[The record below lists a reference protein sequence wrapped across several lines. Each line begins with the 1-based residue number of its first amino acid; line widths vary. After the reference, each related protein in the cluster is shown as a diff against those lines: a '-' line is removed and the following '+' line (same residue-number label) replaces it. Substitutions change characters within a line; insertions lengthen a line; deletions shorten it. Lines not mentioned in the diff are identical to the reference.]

1 MLDKDTLARILYVDL
16 SKRRVWVEERPELF
30 DNHIG
35 GAGVGIRLL
44 HEECPQGADPLGP
57 ENPIIL
63 AVGPLTGLFP
73 MASKTTA
80 FFKSPH
86 TGNLGETHS
95 GGRSAAS
102 IRLSGYGAV
111 VIKGA
116 SETPVYI
123 SVHDNKALIRDA
135 SALWGMHS
143 SMTVGRI
150 IREYEPGA
158 GTRTIM
164 RIGIAGEKMVSYAC
178 VGMESYR
185 HFGRLGL
192 GAVFGSK
199 KLKAVIFSGKHSLPV
214 SDKKEYMK
222 LYDSI
227 FQAAMDTPTKKYRE
241 LGTSENILPLNE
253 LGALPTRNLKQ
264 ARFEGAHRISGE
276 KFAED
281 YLGRRVACTHCPV
294 GCIHLAALRQPYKDE
309 PYFFKTSMIS
319 YDYEPIFA
327 IGSML
332 GISEIPDMLK
342 LMEFVEAYAMDV
354 MSTGV
359 VLAWSTEAM
368 EKGLIDDNDTYGV
381 KFSWGD
387 HSSYIQALKYIIEQ
401 PTDFYKAIARG
412 VEYASGIYGGEDF
425 ALAFGGNEMS
435 GYHTGP
441 AAHIG
446 FLTGARHSHLDNA
459 GYSVD
464 QKVLSSKNLTP
475 KELSDL
481 LLKEEQWRQI
491 LSCLVVCFFARG
503 IYTPNVVSDALRTAG
518 FEFSPG
524 ELDQT
529 GIRILAEK
537 NKFKI
542 REGFNPDKIRIP
554 RRILETAT
562 PLGMINEDFIKE
574 TVKCYM
580 ESVMLEPVS
589 AIPEIV

>member
-1 MLDKDTLARILYVDL
+1 MLENDTLSRVLYIDL
-16 SKRRVWVEERPELF
+16 SKRRIWVEERPELF
-30 DNHIG
+30 DEQIG

-44 HEECPQGADPLGP
+44 NEECPEGADPLGP

-63 AVGPLTGLFP
+63 TVGPLTGLFP

-102 IRLSGYGAV
+102 IRLSGYGAI
-111 VIKGA
+111 VIRGA

-123 SVHDNKALIRDA
+123 AVHDNKAYLRDA

-143 SMTVGRI
+143 SFTVGRI

-178 VGMESYR
+178 VVMESYR

-199 KLKAVIFSGKHSLPV
+199 KLKAILFSGKHSVPV

-222 LYDSI
+222 LYDKI
-227 FQAAMDTPTKKYRE
+227 FQATREKPTKKYRE

-264 ARFEGAHRISGE
+264 PRFENAHRISGE
-276 KFAED
+276 KLAED

-309 PYFFKTSMIS
+309 PYFYKTSLIS
-319 YDYEPIFA
+319 YDYEPIFSL
-327 IGSML
+327 GSML
-332 GISEIPDMLK
+332 GIGDVPDMLK
-342 LMEFVEAYAMDV
+342 LMEFVEAYAMDS

-359 VLAWSTEAM
+359 ILAWATEAM
-368 EKGLIDDNDTYGV
+368 EKGLINDKDTNGV

-387 HSSYIQALKYIIEQ
+387 YSSYIQAVKYIVEQ
-401 PTDFYKAIARG
+401 PTDFYKAIAKG
-412 VEYASGIYGGEDF
+412 VEYASKIYGGEDF
-425 ALAFGGNEMS
+425 ALAFGGNEMP

-446 FLTGARHSHLDNA
+446 FMTGARHSHLDNA
-459 GYSVD
+459 GYSID
-464 QKVLSSKNLTP
+464 QKVLSEKTLTP
-475 KELSDL
+475 KQLSDM

-491 LSCLVVCFFARG
+491 LSSLVVCFFARG
-503 IYTPNVVSDALRTAG
+503 IYTPEIVQNALKVTG
-518 FEFSPG
+518 FELSCD
-524 ELDQT
+524 EIERI

-537 NKFKI
+537 NRFKI
-542 REGFNPDKIRIP
+542 REGFKPEELRIP
-554 RRILETAT
+554 KRIFETST
-562 PLGMINEDFIKE
+562 PLGMLDENFIKE
-574 TVKCYM
+574 TVKHYM
-580 ESVMLEPVS
+580 DSVMLEPTP
-589 AIPEIV
+589 AIPDIV